1 MGVTMSDNV
10 KRSMTGEALLNAT
23 EQSVSLVRED
33 GQFVLRVGE
42 GQLAERVLTRTVK
55 GEKVETGSVERV
67 YEFRRLKAQLEE
79 GEEGR
84 ALLVNPDGK
93 ADTIER
99 VTFKVVTVDSARL
112 QAQRDA
118 KQGRAVVAEFKK
130 AVGITK
136 VKSFVGAKLTV
147 TEAQE
152 WIEGKRTWSG
162 RVFANLPVETQEKC
176 REALTGFVNKPVKL
190 TQADVLEQLAKMAE
204 ANGVLTPELKAQVE
218 AVKAEAAKKAQAKE
232 LKAKEAAMAATVTV
246 TV

>member
-1 MGVTMSDNV
+1 MSDNV
-10 KRSMTGEALLNAT
+10 KRSMTGEALLDAT

-33 GQFVLRVGE
+33 GEFVLRVAD
-42 GQLAERVLTRTVK
+42 GQLAERALTRTVK

-67 YEFRRLKAQLEE
+67 YEFRRKKAQLEAGE
-79 GEEGR
+79 G

-99 VTFKVVTVDSARL
+99 VMLKVVTVDSARL

-176 REALTGFVNKPVKL
+176 REALAGFVNKPVKL
-190 TQADVLEQLAKMAE
+190 TQADVLERLAAMAE
-204 ANGVLTPELKAQVE
+204 ANGVLTDELRVQVE
-218 AVKAEAAKKAQAKE
+218 AVKAEAAKKAQARE
-232 LKAKEAAMAATVTV
+232 ARAKEVAMAATVTE